1 MFYFRPM
8 AKGKKISAPKPAEAP
23 LVVTKANGNDW
34 DLQADVIVVGFGGAG
49 ACAALEAKAQG
60 AKVLVLDR
68 FHGGG
73 ATAISG
79 GVFYAGGGTHIQQE
93 AGVEDDAEAMYR
105 YLSLEVKGVVS
116 EETLRDFCDRS
127 VENLGWLEGH
137 GVPFEGSLC
146 PYKTSYPTDDYYL
159 YYSGNEGFSP
169 YKDAAKPAPRGH
181 RAKGAGLPGES
192 FYEPLRSSAVRAGI
206 DVEYEA
212 RVTRLIIDSSNSVLG
227 VEYRKIKPGFW
238 SQLHRKL
245 NQASIAIV
253 KYNPKLAAKLRA
265 RCFQIEAEHSTL
277 TRARAS
283 KGVILAA
290 GGFIYNRPM
299 VKEIAP
305 KYGSGMPLG
314 TTSDNGSGILLG
326 QSVGAKTDLMDRVSA
341 WRFINPPEAFA
352 KGMIVNKQGER
363 YINEFMYGAAVGE
376 AMVEE
381 NDGEAIV
388 IINAELK
395 KLAREQCKPGKA
407 QWFQRAPAL
416 LNLWFNTKE
425 GKSLAELAE
434 VTKVPVDA
442 LQNTLDAYN
451 DAAEGKAADQF
462 GKDPDKMF
470 AMRSGPYYAINAGIR
485 SKRFPCPTLTLGG
498 LVVDERTGQV
508 KSEGGGVIPGLYAAG
523 RNAVGVCSRQYVS
536 GLSIADCVYSG
547 RRAGGAAAR
556 GEVYSAENVP
566 EPTQTPPVEAKP
578 TDGAPT
584 AEYALGA
591 IPAREQTQV
600 ADPTPEAH
608 QSPTRRTKRDGPY
621 PRQALNRTIRRPGG
635 TTRVSSHRG
644 RLSKRAP

>member
-1 MFYFRPM
+1 MFYFFSMP
-8 AKGKKISAPKPAEAP
+8 KGKKSLAPKPADAP
-23 LVVTKANGNDW
+23 LVLTKANGDSW
-34 DLQADVIVVGFGGAG
+34 DREADVIVVGFGGAG
-49 ACAALEAKAQG
+49 ACAALEAKAEG
-60 AKVLVLDR
+60 AQVLVLDR

-79 GVFYAGGGTHIQQE
+79 GVFYAGGGTHIQKE
-93 AGVEDDAEAMYR
+93 AGVEDDANEMFR

-192 FYEPLRSSAVRAGI
+192 FYEPLRGSAIRAGI
-206 DVEYEA
+206 DIEYEA
-212 RVTRLIIDSSNSVLG
+212 RVSRLVIDSGNQVLG
-227 VEYRKIKPGFW
+227 VEYRKITKGFW
-238 SQLHRKL
+238 SQLHRRL
-245 NQASIAIV
+245 HQAGVAVV

-265 RCFQIEAEHSTL
+265 RCFQIEAEHSVV
-277 TRARAS
+277 TRARAR

-290 GGFIYNRPM
+290 GGFIYNRKM

-305 KYGSGMPLG
+305 KYRSGMPLG

-326 QSVGAKTDLMDRVSA
+326 QSVGAKTDLMTRISA

-388 IINAELK
+388 IIDADLK

-425 GKSLAELAE
+425 AKS
-434 VTKVPVDA
+434 VDA
-442 LQNTLDAYN
+442 LAKTIKVPADKLQKTLDAYN
-451 DAAEGKAADQF
+451 DAAEGKAADAF
-462 GKDPDKMF
+462 GKDPEKMHS
-470 AMRSGPYYAINAGIR
+470 MRNGPYYAINAGIR

-508 KSEGGGVIPGLYAAG
+508 KGEDGRVIPGLYAAG

-556 GEVYSAENVP
+556 GEVYAAESAAP
-566 EPTQTPPVEAKP
+566 PAQTPPIEAKP
-578 TDGAPT
+578 
-584 AEYALGA
+584 ALEG
-591 IPAREQTQV
+591 IPAIHETQV
-600 ADPTPEAH
+600 SDPSPESH
-608 QSPTRRTKRDGPY
+608 QGPTRRTKRDGPY
-621 PRQALNRTIRRPGG
+621 PRQSLNRTIRRPGG
-635 TTRVSSHRG
+635 TARVSSHRG